1 MQRGTAGRY
10 RILLPKGVEE
20 GHTGLS
26 PHGWAWGAAVKEE
39 AGRWVVEKMEV
50 QFLKFLKQKVLC
62 IVIFH
67 SKYTRALTFENFCQD
82 VVCRMQALHVS
93 LGKVRSIDAPTN
105 LGSNADEEG
114 LPGNMWFEVV
124 LSNGKKAAVRPAP
137 CSDECLL
144 GMDNEFQR
152 LHVLGFV
159 DMVRI
164 SPKSSI

>member
-1 MQRGTAGRY
+1 VEPPVATAFSFQRALKRGTQASPPTGGPGAPPSKRKQVDGLWRRWRY
-10 RILLPKGVEE
+10 NFSDFSKIRK
-20 GHTGLS
+20 S
-26 PHGWAWGAAVKEE
+26 
-39 AGRWVVEKMEV
+39 
-50 QFLKFLKQKVLC
+50 KVLYM
-62 IVIFH
+62 VVFY

-93 LGKVRSIDAPTN
+93 LGKVRSMDGP
-105 LGSNADEEG
+105 GSNANEEG
-114 LPGNMWFEVV
+114 LPANMWFEVV

-159 DMVRI
+159 DMARI
-164 SPKSSI
+164 SPKSST

>member
-1 MQRGTAGRY
+1 M
-10 RILLPKGVEE
+10 
-20 GHTGLS
+20 
-26 PHGWAWGAAVKEE
+26 
-39 AGRWVVEKMEV
+39 EKMEV

-114 LPGNMWFEVV
+114 LPANMWFEVV